1 KTPLVSIRAVCDG
14 GQRAEK
20 AGQEG
25 LVRLFSS
32 VWDRG
37 TEVRSAG
44 EIEREIDRLGAIVT
58 GVSERDTIQL
68 GARFLKE
75 TFSDGLDLFFDL
87 LTAPVCPPQEVTR
100 ERTDQLRELDSL
112 KENRFS
118 YAFQHFL
125 QIFYGTHP
133 YNHLS
138 LGLQDGLAAISRD
151 DLLAFH
157 HASLQPERMVFA
169 VVGDIETEE
178 VLDLFRR
185 LAPPTLMEARP
196 TVVQVG
202 PALPERHEMAEQII
216 DLPGQQTHIVWGF
229 PTVTL
234 RHPDRYAL
242 RVLDTILG
250 GQGGRLF
257 VELRD
262 KKSLAYTVTSF
273 DAYPVE
279 QGFFALYIACTP
291 DKEQEAI
298 EEFERII
305 HDVQHTGVSL
315 DELNRA
321 KTYLEGVVDIGLQ
334 SSSQRTAVYGMGEL
348 HSGGWNAYQDYVRV
362 VQQMTVDE
370 VQSAAQTYLNPLQ
383 SVRIILRA
391 T

>member
-1 KTPLVSIRAVCDG
+1 LA
-14 GQRAEK
+14 
-20 AGQEG
+20 
-25 LVRLFSS
+25 RLFAA

-37 TEVRSAG
+37 TDVRSAG
-44 EIEREIDRLGAIVT
+44 EIEREVDRLGAMVT
-58 GVSERDTIQL
+58 ASSERDTIQL

-87 LTAPVCPPQEVTR
+87 LTAPLCSQQEVAR
-100 ERTDQLRELDSL
+100 ERADQQRDLDSL
-112 KENRFS
+112 KESRFN

-125 QIFYGTHP
+125 KTFYGAHP

-151 DLLAFH
+151 NLLTFH

-169 VVGDIETEE
+169 VVGDIVTEE
-178 VLDLFRR
+178 VLDMFRR
-185 LAPPTLMEARP
+185 SAPATLMEDMSAVAP
-196 TVVQVG
+196 MG
-202 PALPERHEMAEQII
+202 SALPERTEMVEQSI
-216 DLPGQQTHIVWGF
+216 DFPGQQTHIVWGF
-229 PTVTL
+229 PAVTL

-305 HDVQHTGVSL
+305 HDVQHAGVSS

-321 KTYLEGVVDIGLQ
+321 QTYLEGVVEIGLQ

-348 HSGGWNAYQDYVRV
+348 HSGGWNAYQGYVRA
-362 VQQMTVDE
+362 VQQMTIDE
-370 VQSAAQTYLNPLQ
+370 VQRVAQTYLNPSQ
-383 SVRIILRA
+383 SVRVILRA
-391 T
+391 R